1 VASDWMIDELAHAGS
16 AHLDLALADGDD
28 PC

>member
-1 VASDWMIDELAHAGS
+1 MIDELAHAGS
-16 AHLDLALADGDD
+16 AHLDPAFADGDD

>member
-1 VASDWMIDELAHAGS
+1 MIDELAHAGS
-16 AHLDLALADGDD
+16 AHLDLAFADGDD

>member
-1 VASDWMIDELAHAGS
+1 MIDELAHAGS

>member
-1 VASDWMIDELAHAGS
+1 MIDELAHAGS
-16 AHLDLALADGDD
+16 EHLDLAFADGDE